1 MYLSAIC
8 SITEMAGCAFCFKK
22 AALEIIIVKV
32 FFSEYPCKNA
42 GKKVK

>member
-8 SITEMAGCAFCFKK
+8 SITEIAGCAFCFKK
-22 AALEIIIVKV
+22 AALEIIVKL